1 MRMRD
6 WSSDVCSSDLVGHG
20 DGRVGGADVG
30 GEHEPGARVE
40 GELRR
45 RPTAGGDG
53 LGDRGDEP
61 NAHELIDAGGDR
73 GSGEAGG
80 LGQFRAGAGYAIP
93 QKLEEFCHARDVC
106 RRIHAR
112 SRHISLYRRRI
123 RPSPRLSSTKV
134 AGVRGCR
141 RYERPA
147 GRAKRCC
154 SRTAMTMMTPFAT
167 FCTDDDRLFWTNTF
181 VSVWTMRT
189 PKTVPVKIGG
199 ASWRG

>member
-61 NAHELIDAGGDR
+61 NAHQLIDAGGDA

-80 LGQFRAGAGYAIP
+80 LRQF
-93 QKLEEFCHARDVC
+93 
-106 RRIHAR
+106 
-112 SRHISLYRRRI
+112 
-123 RPSPRLSSTKV
+123 
-134 AGVRGCR
+134 VRNSVVWG
-141 RYERPA
+141 
-147 GRAKRCC
+147 K
-154 SRTAMTMMTPFAT
+154 S
-167 FCTDDDRLFWTNTF
+167 
-181 VSVWTMRT
+181 VSVR
-189 PKTVPVKIGG
+189 VDLCDGG
-199 ASWRG
+199 TLNKKKCTTQ